1 MAHRKQQET
10 AKKHKPGEE
19 ETATAELKVSARA
32 QMQETASK
40 TIIRVSRDEADSP
53 AWGVLTKSVVTVGI
67 LAFILAVI
75 LRFQTL
81 ITPLVLATM
90 LAYLLNPPIS
100 WLARRLNNRQR
111 PGNADRLSAG
121 AFALCW
127 CQHSIGLCR
136 S

>member
-19 ETATAELKVSARA
+19 ETATAELTVSTRA
-32 QMQETASK
+32 QMQEAAGK
-40 TIIRVSRDEADSP
+40 TIRVSRDESDSP

-81 ITPLVLATM
+81 ITPLVLATL
-90 LAYLLNPPIS
+90 LA
-100 WLARRLNNRQR
+100 
-111 PGNADRLSAG
+111 
-121 AFALCW
+121 
-127 CQHSIGLCR
+127 
-136 S
+136 